1 LDAPPCKTVI
11 SRTLVLEDV
20 IYIDAREGLS
30 ADMVLA
36 ASIGLLPPGDV
47 KEVLGRISLT
57 ADVFDTAFHWTDIE
71 EDGEKGLALSYVTR
85 QQPLG
90 TTSHDEAFSSL
101 SRMSSEL
108 GSRGDIARRIL
119 DKIFEAE
126 STAHGLPPE
135 QVHLHEI
142 GRPQALLNIAGIGLV
157 APMISAPG
165 EVVKCSTITTGRGV
179 TVTSHGTMRIPAP
192 AAAFL
197 LKGIVHVPGDHP
209 GERATPTGV
218 AAVSV
223 LATEQSDTRPDRPSA
238 RSVGFGTK
246 RFAGRL
252 GRIVMMRA

>member
-1 LDAPPCKTVI
+1 
-11 SRTLVLEDV
+11 V

-36 ASIGLLPPGDV
+36 ASVGLLPLDDAKDV
-47 KEVLGRISLT
+47 LSTIARIASM
-57 ADVFDTAFHWTDIE
+57 FDTVFRWTDIE
-71 EDGEKGLALSYVTR
+71 EDGEKGLALSYITR
-85 QQPLG
+85 GPPPDS
-90 TTSHDEAFSSL
+90 TSHDEAYSTL

-119 DKIFEAE
+119 DRIFEAE
-126 STAHGLPPE
+126 SAAHELPPE

-142 GRPQALLNIAGIGLV
+142 GRPQALLNIAGIGFV

-165 EVVKCSTITTGRGV
+165 EVFKCSTITTGRGV

-197 LKGIVHVPGDHP
+197 LKGLVHVPGDHP

-223 LATEQSDTRPDRPSA
+223 LATEHSDTQPTGPAA

-252 GRIVMMRA
+252 GRIVMLRA